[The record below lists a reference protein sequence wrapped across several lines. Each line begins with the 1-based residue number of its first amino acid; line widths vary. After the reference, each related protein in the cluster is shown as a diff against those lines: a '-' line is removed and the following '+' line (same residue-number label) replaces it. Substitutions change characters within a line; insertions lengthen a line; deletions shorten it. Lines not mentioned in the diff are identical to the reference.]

1 MKEEF
6 ALMIK
11 ESVHDLFVA
20 FLGQEVTPGPLVSKK
35 EADPYRPPDTEV
47 TAIIN
52 FSGGLQGGVHLASPR
67 HTAMQLTNAFSGEE
81 YLELFGEAG
90 DGFGELNNIIAGGLQ
105 TRLSE
110 RFGNINLTPPTLI
123 AGTDYKM
130 QYKTNFFSIKQYFK
144 CDAGPFFVEFF
155 FYIEGYNP

>member
-1 MKEEF
+1 MKQEF
-6 ALMIK
+6 ARMIK

-20 FLGQEVTPGPLVSKK
+20 FLDMEVTPGPMVTKK
-35 EADPYRPPDTEV
+35 EDDLYRPPDTEV

-67 HTAMQLTNAFSGEE
+67 HTAMQLCHVFAGEE
-81 YLELFGEAG
+81 FQELFGEAG
-90 DGFGELNNIIAGGLQ
+90 DAFGELNNVIAGGLQ

-110 RFGNINLTPPTLI
+110 QFGNINLTPPTLI

-130 QYKTNFFSIKQYFK
+130 QYKTNFHSIKQYFK
-144 CDAGPFFVEFF
+144 CEHGPFFVEFF
-155 FYIEGYNP
+155 FHLEGYTP